1 MYLGIKGG
9 PALMPKGNLKF
20 KELDVR
26 RGIRAFHKTGLQV
39 GRVEIDR
46 EGKIVIVAAKA
57 KSPASDDSDDEKSW
71 DKKVTNAANKK
82 RIA

>member
-1 MYLGIKGG
+1 
-9 PALMPKGNLKF
+9 MPKGNLKF

-26 RGIRAFHKTGLQV
+26 RGIRGVHKEGLEV
-39 GRVEIDR
+39 DRVEIDR
-46 EGKIVIVAAKA
+46 EGKIVIVATKA

-71 DKKVTNAANKK
+71 DKVTNAANKK